1 MTNYNKQSINEL
13 SKRKKQ
19 IDLDLQRY
27 DKELSTVE
35 KTKLQYEKNQIE
47 RVLIR
52 KIKDILDEG

>member
-27 DKELSTVE
+27 DKELSAVE

>member
-13 SKRKKQ
+13 TKRKKH
-19 IDLDLQRY
+19 IDLDLQKY
-27 DKELSTVE
+27 DKELSAIE
-35 KTKLQYEKNQIE
+35 KAKLQYERNQIE

>member
-19 IDLDLQRY
+19 IDLDLQKY
-27 DKELSTVE
+27 DKELSAVE

-47 RVLIR
+47 RVLIN

>member
-19 IDLDLQRY
+19 IDLDLQKY
-27 DKELSTVE
+27 SEELSAAE
-35 KTKLQYEKNQIE
+35 KAKLQYERSQIE
-47 RVLIR
+47 RVLIS

>member
-13 SKRKKQ
+13 SKRKKH

-27 DKELSTVE
+27 DKELSAIE
-35 KTKLQYEKNQIE
+35 KARLQYERSQIE
-47 RVLIR
+47 RVLIS

>member
-19 IDLDLQRY
+19 IDLDLQKY
-27 DKELSTVE
+27 DKELSAIE
-35 KTKLQYEKNQIE
+35 KAKLQYERNQIE